1 MTLVGGQ
8 TEPKATLILVQG
20 DYFVGSWES
29 NSVSVAYVFRKLAA
43 EGRVAARRI
52 ECIIH
57 ITGGELVKSSRITN
71 KIV

>member
-29 NSVSVAYVFRKLAA
+29 NSVSVA
-43 EGRVAARRI
+43 
-52 ECIIH
+52 
-57 ITGGELVKSSRITN
+57 
-71 KIV
+71 